1 MQANIFMHYNIYSS
15 HTSLTSQQMNALKTC
30 SNRILITSLQTCT
43 EGFAYEPR
51 TRQCIGEW
59 HHFCFF
65 FFASKSYIYRTKRR
79 VWNSNTV
86 CARKSNPKAPGWV
99 VAQIHTCSG
108 CKNVLI
114 SARLCIPDVDECRT
128 MPDACRG
135 DMRCV
140 NQNGGYLCIPR
151 NLYNQPY
158 RPDPIVPEPV
168 YPDPSAGFPNSFL
181 PSPPRSVEPS
191 YPRVISTAQCILGY
205 TLAEDGTCNG

>member
-1 MQANIFMHYNIYSS
+1 
-15 HTSLTSQQMNALKTC
+15 MNPEQD
-30 SNRILITSLQTCT
+30 SVQVSGITSVV
-43 EGFAYEPR
+43 
-51 TRQCIGEW
+51 
-59 HHFCFF
+59 

-205 TLAEDGTCNG
+205 TLAEDGTCNGQQDSAVCSHWSKIFTTTSRIQ